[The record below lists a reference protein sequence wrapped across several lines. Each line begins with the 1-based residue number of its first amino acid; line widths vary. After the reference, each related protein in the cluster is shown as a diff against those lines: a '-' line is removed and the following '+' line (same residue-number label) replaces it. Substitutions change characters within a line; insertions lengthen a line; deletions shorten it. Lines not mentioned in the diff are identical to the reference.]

1 MQKFLPRTSSNQQG
15 FTLIELMVAITI
27 VAILSIMG
35 LVAFSTV
42 QKSARDAKRR
52 GDIDAIATALEAN
65 KPPTS
70 SLYTALAGSQFSGGA
85 IPTDPLNHKYCE
97 RGSATSTTAPA
108 ALTATGAS
116 GDWTDP
122 TACPANWLDATATGT
137 SGADFASDMS
147 WTVCA
152 ALESSTA
159 VYCKSSAQ

>member
-1 MQKFLPRTSSNQQG
+1 MQKFLPKTSHTPEG

-42 QKSARDAKRR
+42 QKSARDTKRR

-70 SLYTALAGSQFSGGA
+70 SLYTALAGSQFSGGG

-97 RGSATSTTAPA
+97 QGSATSTTAPA
-108 ALTATGAS
+108 PLTATGAT
-116 GDWTDP
+116 GNWPDP
-122 TACPANWLDATATGT
+122 TKCPTGWLDATATGT
-137 SGADFASDMS
+137 GGPDFASDMS

-152 ALESSTA
+152 ALESSNA